1 MRNPPEPAAAVPS
14 TPEEQRQE
22 LLRLKEEFTHSAAAQ
37 ELAALVCPDDQTDAE
52 LEQFMRQLRERK
64 GRRKKN
70 LDLVKQFFDD
80 PQKLSVRPRP
90 VESSTT
96 AAEITQRCG
105 ELDYQ
110 IKLLKAL
117 LETLQG
123 EREMLA
129 AAAQQSPPALTGD
142 APES

>member
-1 MRNPPEPAAAVPS
+1 MSNQPDPAAAAPL
-14 TPEEQRQE
+14 TPDEQRQE
-22 LLRLKEEFTHSAAAQ
+22 LLRLKEEFAHSAAAQ

-80 PQKLSVRPRP
+80 PQKLSVRPHP

-96 AAEITQRCG
+96 AAEIAQRCG

-117 LETLQG
+117 LETLEG

-129 AAAQQSPPALTGD
+129 AAAQSAPPASTGKT
-142 APES
+142 PGS